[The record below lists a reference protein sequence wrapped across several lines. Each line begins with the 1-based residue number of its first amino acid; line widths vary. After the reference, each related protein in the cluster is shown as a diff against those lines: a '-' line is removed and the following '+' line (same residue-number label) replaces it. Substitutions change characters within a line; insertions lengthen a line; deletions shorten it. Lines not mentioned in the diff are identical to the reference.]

1 MTKTDQPQ
9 LFLLQSGASSPPTPA
24 DVASAFDP
32 ARLTQARQLKGL
44 TKKDVADDLRVTPAA
59 VGQYEAGVARPRP
72 DVLLR
77 LAEVLDVPVTFFA
90 AGRPNAQLDA
100 SGTHFRSLRSTR
112 MFQRDK
118 AVAFASQ
125 VWELTHAL
133 ERWVQL
139 PIVDLP
145 GFAGGEI
152 MSTDGP
158 AADPVRA
165 AQQLRGYWGLGQ
177 GPIAHLVRLMESR
190 GIVVAMLPFER
201 AEAARIAAFSTSR
214 LPRPLIVLTPDRAD
228 DVYWYRFSAA
238 HELGHLVLHGDTA
251 PGDQQHEREADAFAA
266 EFLTPRVSIAPELPS
281 RVDFTVLARL
291 QTAWGVSVKS
301 LLYRCRELGLFS
313 APTASRAYQRLNQLK
328 AQELFVDEPIARY
341 PGEKPVLLAQA
352 FELATQHGASL
363 TGLASE
369 LAWPVER
376 VHELLGLGSDRPALR
391 LVP

>member
-1 MTKTDQPQ
+1 V
-9 LFLLQSGASSPPTPA
+9 PTPA
-24 DVASAFDP
+24 DVASAFDS

-44 TKKDVADDLRVTPAA
+44 TKKDVADDLGVTPAA

-77 LAEVLDVPVTFFA
+77 LADVLDVPVAFFA
-90 AGRPNAQLDA
+90 AGRPKAPLDA

-112 MFQRDK
+112 VFQRDK
-118 AVAFASQ
+118 AVVFASQ

-145 GFAGGEI
+145 GFAGGEVTSAGDV
-152 MSTDGP
+152 MSDP
-158 AADPVRA
+158 ARA
-165 AQQLRGYWGLGQ
+165 AQELRGYWGLGQ
-177 GPIAHLVRLMESR
+177 RSIAHLVRLLESR

-201 AEAARIAAFSTSR
+201 AEAARIAAFSNSR

-251 PGDQQHEREADAFAA
+251 PGDPQHEREADAFAA
-266 EFLTPRVSIAPELPS
+266 EFLTPQASIAPELPS
-281 RVDFTVLARL
+281 RVDFNVLARL

-328 AQELFVDEPIARY
+328 AQNLFADEPIARY
-341 PGEKPVLLAQA
+341 AGEKPVLLAQA
-352 FELATQHGASL
+352 FELATRQGASL
-363 TGLASE
+363 TEVIS
-369 LAWPVER
+369 PRSSR
-376 VHELLGLGSDRPALR
+376 VR
-391 LVP
+391 VV